1 MSNETEALTNHSMA
15 GTQEAPSRE
24 AIGLDDI
31 ASEIHDSR
39 LPLSGAGQEGAG
51 MNRMKTAFKS
61 IRNYLGRDAKGIEL
75 LQRAESIADELR
87 KENARLRQES
97 EEASRIASEQKA
109 SRLESDNLLSR
120 ERDLRQSMEA
130 RLAQSEATVKRLM
143 TQLQPPA
150 PPDAK
155 EPLNE
160 EKAIARQI
168 KTLKTSGFKWPPRY
182 LIRDVEKQED
192 QEMPIECYDVADVIR
207 NWSGA
212 ELLKLG
218 QFVALEAVAT
228 VGLTVFYSSQK
239 CLDKNESTTRRLLG
253 LLENF
258 MTTAAEDERE
268 AEFIG
273 SKAQPPQL
281 RAIERL

>member
-1 MSNETEALTNHSMA
+1 
-15 GTQEAPSRE
+15 
-24 AIGLDDI
+24 
-31 ASEIHDSR
+31 
-39 LPLSGAGQEGAG
+39 
-51 MNRMKTAFKS
+51 MNRMKAAFKN
-61 IRNYLGRDAKGIEL
+61 IRNYLGRDTKGIEL

-87 KENARLRQES
+87 KENAQLRQAI
-97 EEASRIASEQKA
+97 EEANRIASEQKA
-109 SRLESDNLLSR
+109 SRLESDILLSQ
-120 ERDLRQSMEA
+120 EQDLRQSMEA
-130 RLAQSEATVKRLM
+130 RLAQSDVTVKRLM
-143 TQLQPPA
+143 SQLQPQA
-150 PPDAK
+150 PTDAK

-182 LIRDVEKQED
+182 LIRDVEKCEGQEI
-192 QEMPIECYDVADVIR
+192 PIECYDVADVIH

-218 QFVALEAVAT
+218 RFVALESVAT

-239 CLDKNESTTRRLLG
+239 CLGKSEATTKLLVG
-253 LLENF
+253 LLENC